1 MSLKEKEAMWL
12 AGFVSGMT
20 DRKADYQDVLK
31 NLPAG
36 DAKRDGLIFV
46 IADLEKR
53 IGRLGGSDER

>member
-1 MSLKEKEAMWL
+1 MSKPRDDAMWL

-53 IGRLGGSDER
+53 IGRLGGEKE